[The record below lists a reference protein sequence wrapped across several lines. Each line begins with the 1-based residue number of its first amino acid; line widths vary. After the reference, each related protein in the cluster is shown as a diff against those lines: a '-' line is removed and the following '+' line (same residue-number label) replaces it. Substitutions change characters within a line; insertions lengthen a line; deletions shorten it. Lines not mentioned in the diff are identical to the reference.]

1 MKVSATFF
9 WSVST
14 RQIGINVPFTEADA
28 SAVTDGGARK
38 MHARAKARTP
48 SKNRAVWN
56 ADERERLCREGKTA

>member
-1 MKVSATFF
+1 M
-9 WSVST
+9 
-14 RQIGINVPFTEADA
+14 GINVPFTEADA
-28 SAVTDGGARK
+28 SVVTDGGARK